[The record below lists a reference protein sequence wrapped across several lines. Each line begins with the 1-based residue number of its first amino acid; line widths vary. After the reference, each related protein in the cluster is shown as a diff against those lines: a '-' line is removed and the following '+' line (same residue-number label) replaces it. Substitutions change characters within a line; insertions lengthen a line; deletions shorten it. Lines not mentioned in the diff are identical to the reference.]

1 MRQVVHSE
9 EEATLDKVTHLHS
22 SANYSQEPVRR
33 TNEVLREMGR
43 LKSEMKMLL
52 MPEDSL
58 RTTSPPPD
66 HMQSHQNQTQQTKSQ
81 RSKSQQHYA
90 HPSKKVQSH
99 QSHSH
104 QSQSH
109 SQQSQSQLIKSQQH
123 YSHQNQPLSQN
134 VKSNQ
139 SPFQQFQSHQN
150 HSQQSQPQS
159 QIHSY
164 QTVFQDKQNPTHQ
177 TPSHSQQSHPNPS
190 QPNHFQSQQFQC
202 QSWPI
207 QSHQSLFPEIQSQ
220 QNHTQQTQSQQF
232 QSVLVQKR
240 PAVSSMLEEAGQV
253 LRQVQRQKRVLEE
266 NLEALLRAKTGE
278 VLHCQLE
285 ALAANRDWTEEV
297 RVKKTVDAWINTLTK
312 DIQDEMS
319 SEDAVH
325 HRAADTA
332 VTSQQGACRGSA
344 HPAKKRPMSMLRGIG
359 SKTAAGRGS
368 RAQTPGHRSVQGVD
382 PDRATGVL
390 TDREQVEGESYLT
403 RLYGRAP
410 YDGLRRTLKKSPY
423 LRFSS
428 PALALGRKSRPRLV
442 ESVRGVKV
450 KSCKTQTCLAPP
462 LNVSPVQHH
471 HHTFSS
477 TRMSSADIQSVP
489 VAIPLG
495 RPKIESSS
503 RCCLSK
509 HQQEVT
515 SPPTAPP
522 TVSVVALDDK
532 APEQQKVE
540 QQDAGEAHPP
550 SHTIDIMERRSGVE
564 EEDTV
569 FPGTDLLFVADIIQ
583 EEVSAVGEEA
593 VELDGGSSPPPVM
606 YQGPVFPPQALPAL
620 PEQNQAPI
628 LVLDQ
633 QKGALET
640 QLVEW
645 VEQQLMSRMI
655 SQMYQPPPP
664 DPAQKISTDQ
674 SESEERSVTSDIV
687 EAAGGGG
694 VQLFVDSNIEVDS
707 ALIRQLVNEVL
718 TETVTLMLGQRKA
731 LNTGP
736 EPGPGPEAAQK
747 DKLVPLVPTPVPTPS
762 ASPTPACRDATPL
775 TTPPPSEPV
784 SLFIEESQP
793 ITVPDPVATPTPS
806 PEPTPSPG
814 IPPVLHQASL
824 SAAWEDAELPLEEE
838 RPEENLD
845 THKPPLLMSVAEEE
859 PPHSSPHPPP
869 SPSPPP
875 PVLEPAP
882 LSPTSSSEDSSS
894 SNSSSNSS
902 SSSTAVT
909 AGTDAALKHISE
921 GELLISVNQQ
931 AALTE
936 EGAMCSFSSSL
947 QELQDM
953 DFDPPSEGQVKGHD
967 HLLTK
972 REQGHFNR
980 GERLQPEGSWGREDE
995 EEMSVGEVRD
1005 NRTTNSSK
1013 SMMAQQDH
1021 SSSPGQISLCADM
1034 SEVSFEGTNQGSVTM
1049 DNLMM
1054 EALDTLSSDL
1064 QIDLSLSL
1072 PPPHLENTHT
1082 AAQVVPILLQQNNPQ
1097 ADAQQ
1102 KQQQGGGTRGMDV
1115 HLPSI
1120 RPEEEELMEESLSEA
1135 ATTDSSTDD
1144 RGRVLLGC
1152 VPLGRCQSVW
1162 LELRE
1167 EREQDG
1173 GRPGVLLLFVS
1184 STHHRGHRRVGS
1196 YLEVYQS
1203 GAWTHPPDPDAAESL
1218 TEDMLLSTASRRDRA
1233 ADLDAAER
1241 LRSIRERL
1249 DATMSGLEELEFL
1262 RQRQE
1267 VLVRAALELREVE
1280 GEVEEAAER
1289 RREVPIS
1296 SEEKLLEENI
1306 LLLRKQLNCLRRRD
1320 AGLISQLQELDR
1332 QICDLRLDTDMS
1344 RDQPETDSRPSSGF
1358 YELSDGASGSLSNS
1372 SNSVFSEC
1380 FCSMA
1385 EADGRLLSTDE
1396 LASCLECDGLVG
1408 GLCDDSAS
1416 SGTVRRSLSV
1426 PHPPTQ
1432 DPSVACCDPQ
1442 LKYHCDLVA
1451 RNSSDVYRYPSPLHA
1466 VAVQSPVF
1474 LHKYGHGGQG
1484 RDEGRL
1490 KSTEAGIEVET
1501 SPLPTSMSAPLVC
1514 QSSPWP
1520 ALSSSSQ
1527 TLSHKRL
1534 DSYIYSLLQRKAL
1547 PIRTSRPRT
1556 SISTDPSKSILRQVS
1571 LCVRQV
1577 SAPSSGA
1584 GLGILR
1590 GSELKASWP
1599 NGGVSPEDVASSSS
1613 PQRQWSMESKIE
1625 GQETQKGFSG
1635 CSADMMQ
1642 AGFIIHNSDLVQNPN
1657 SSSPS
1662 NGIQKGCS
1670 VANKDFHTRTNS
1682 LQKKNSK
1689 GLLPLSA
1696 GSTATLPNDF
1706 RELSRVNT
1714 TTKETKQPCYPQ
1726 DQDLGL
1732 KSSKSVKT
1740 ATPKNSPKTLQ
1751 TCQTE
1756 KNDRL
1761 VPEMASI
1768 GSSSQSHEGGGE
1780 GGSSMVNAKYLSTQ
1794 QQNIN
1799 LHKGGSKS
1807 VKVKMIRAFEH
1818 NDSSS
1823 ERKGDKTQ
1831 HRSSSRKS
1839 QLVEDGSS
1847 THSKVSKRLGG
1858 GAPRVSSRYKRI
1870 SASIPEGRV
1879 LDKCNTSTLSS
1890 LRSGTSKHHH
1900 RNHHHCSGHHHH
1912 HGHYLNPHHHGRDQ
1926 VVVIAKPK
1934 HKRSDYR
1941 RLRAI
1946 MEVPYDEALRRAQ
1959 RRQRNLALTSS
1970 AHKVYRPSSGQLS
1983 GPYSYVAGSDS
1994 EYSAECASLFHS
2006 TIVDTSEDEKSN
2018 YTTNC
2023 FGDSESS
2030 EEDSV
2035 EGSTT
2040 TSDTEESGGGGTD
2053 GMGRGWDQ
2061 LGASRG
2067 GVVGQE
2073 MTPSQAKAFVKIK
2086 ASHNLKKKILRFRSG
2101 SLKLMTT
2108 V

>member
-1 MRQVVHSE
+1 
-9 EEATLDKVTHLHS
+9 
-22 SANYSQEPVRR
+22 
-33 TNEVLREMGR
+33 
-43 LKSEMKMLL
+43 
-52 MPEDSL
+52 
-58 RTTSPPPD
+58 
-66 HMQSHQNQTQQTKSQ
+66 
-81 RSKSQQHYA
+81 
-90 HPSKKVQSH
+90 
-99 QSHSH
+99 
-104 QSQSH
+104 
-109 SQQSQSQLIKSQQH
+109 
-123 YSHQNQPLSQN
+123 
-134 VKSNQ
+134 
-139 SPFQQFQSHQN
+139 
-150 HSQQSQPQS
+150 
-159 QIHSY
+159 
-164 QTVFQDKQNPTHQ
+164 
-177 TPSHSQQSHPNPS
+177 
-190 QPNHFQSQQFQC
+190 
-202 QSWPI
+202 
-207 QSHQSLFPEIQSQ
+207 
-220 QNHTQQTQSQQF
+220 
-232 QSVLVQKR
+232 
-240 PAVSSMLEEAGQV
+240 
-253 LRQVQRQKRVLEE
+253 
-266 NLEALLRAKTGE
+266 
-278 VLHCQLE
+278 
-285 ALAANRDWTEEV
+285 
-297 RVKKTVDAWINTLTK
+297 
-312 DIQDEMS
+312 
-319 SEDAVH
+319 
-325 HRAADTA
+325 
-332 VTSQQGACRGSA
+332 
-344 HPAKKRPMSMLRGIG
+344 
-359 SKTAAGRGS
+359 
-368 RAQTPGHRSVQGVD
+368 
-382 PDRATGVL
+382 
-390 TDREQVEGESYLT
+390 
-403 RLYGRAP
+403 
-410 YDGLRRTLKKSPY
+410 
-423 LRFSS
+423 
-428 PALALGRKSRPRLV
+428 
-442 ESVRGVKV
+442 
-450 KSCKTQTCLAPP
+450 
-462 LNVSPVQHH
+462 
-471 HHTFSS
+471 
-477 TRMSSADIQSVP
+477 
-489 VAIPLG
+489 
-495 RPKIESSS
+495 
-503 RCCLSK
+503 
-509 HQQEVT
+509 
-515 SPPTAPP
+515 
-522 TVSVVALDDK
+522 
-532 APEQQKVE
+532 
-540 QQDAGEAHPP
+540 
-550 SHTIDIMERRSGVE
+550 
-564 EEDTV
+564 
-569 FPGTDLLFVADIIQ
+569 
-583 EEVSAVGEEA
+583 
-593 VELDGGSSPPPVM
+593 
-606 YQGPVFPPQALPAL
+606 
-620 PEQNQAPI
+620 
-628 LVLDQ
+628 
-633 QKGALET
+633 
-640 QLVEW
+640 
-645 VEQQLMSRMI
+645 
-655 SQMYQPPPP
+655 
-664 DPAQKISTDQ
+664 
-674 SESEERSVTSDIV
+674 
-687 EAAGGGG
+687 
-694 VQLFVDSNIEVDS
+694 
-707 ALIRQLVNEVL
+707 
-718 TETVTLMLGQRKA
+718 
-731 LNTGP
+731 
-736 EPGPGPEAAQK
+736 
-747 DKLVPLVPTPVPTPS
+747 
-762 ASPTPACRDATPL
+762 
-775 TTPPPSEPV
+775 
-784 SLFIEESQP
+784 
-793 ITVPDPVATPTPS
+793 
-806 PEPTPSPG
+806 
-814 IPPVLHQASL
+814 
-824 SAAWEDAELPLEEE
+824 
-838 RPEENLD
+838 
-845 THKPPLLMSVAEEE
+845 
-859 PPHSSPHPPP
+859 
-869 SPSPPP
+869 
-875 PVLEPAP
+875 
-882 LSPTSSSEDSSS
+882 
-894 SNSSSNSS
+894 
-902 SSSTAVT
+902 
-909 AGTDAALKHISE
+909 
-921 GELLISVNQQ
+921 
-931 AALTE
+931 
-936 EGAMCSFSSSL
+936 
-947 QELQDM
+947 
-953 DFDPPSEGQVKGHD
+953 
-967 HLLTK
+967 
-972 REQGHFNR
+972 
-980 GERLQPEGSWGREDE
+980 
-995 EEMSVGEVRD
+995 
-1005 NRTTNSSK
+1005 
-1013 SMMAQQDH
+1013 
-1021 SSSPGQISLCADM
+1021 
-1034 SEVSFEGTNQGSVTM
+1034 
-1049 DNLMM
+1049 
-1054 EALDTLSSDL
+1054 
-1064 QIDLSLSL
+1064 
-1072 PPPHLENTHT
+1072 
-1082 AAQVVPILLQQNNPQ
+1082 
-1097 ADAQQ
+1097 
-1102 KQQQGGGTRGMDV
+1102 
-1115 HLPSI
+1115 
-1120 RPEEEELMEESLSEA
+1120 
-1135 ATTDSSTDD
+1135 
-1144 RGRVLLGC
+1144 
-1152 VPLGRCQSVW
+1152 
-1162 LELRE
+1162 
-1167 EREQDG
+1167 
-1173 GRPGVLLLFVS
+1173 
-1184 STHHRGHRRVGS
+1184 
-1196 YLEVYQS
+1196 
-1203 GAWTHPPDPDAAESL
+1203 
-1218 TEDMLLSTASRRDRA
+1218 MLLSTASRRDRA